1 MEDDIFAALTQEV
14 KEEVVQNYLY
24 ERGLIEKQIDNAME
38 LAKHATKLEEK
49 LSRRF
54 YRIYKV
60 LQKSQFIEQFVQLM
74 GMKEV
79 PFEQHFARCPNPHEG
94 LRVIK
99 TQGIT
104 QAGKF
109 RRLLFECYSRLF
121 SWNQTYGKAYDNLN
135 EEIAAV
141 GANLKKFENNFDLL
155 TILRFLREMDVVALE
170 RKHYLGYNYTAEE
183 MNAVDMTL
191 RFKPVRIEQFGLTPP
206 VTLPE
211 PKSVQQNLNDL
222 ADRIY
227 SECRPEIKSMMND
240 FSCC

>member
-60 LQKSQFIEQFVQLM
+60 LQKSQFIEQFGL
-74 GMKEV
+74 
-79 PFEQHFARCPNPHEG
+79 NPP
-94 LRVIK
+94 
-99 TQGIT
+99 
-104 QAGKF
+104 A
-109 RRLLFECYSRLF
+109 
-121 SWNQTYGKAYDNLN
+121 
-135 EEIAAV
+135 
-141 GANLKKFENNFDLL
+141 
-155 TILRFLREMDVVALE
+155 
-170 RKHYLGYNYTAEE
+170 
-183 MNAVDMTL
+183 
-191 RFKPVRIEQFGLTPP
+191 
-206 VTLPE
+206 TLPE